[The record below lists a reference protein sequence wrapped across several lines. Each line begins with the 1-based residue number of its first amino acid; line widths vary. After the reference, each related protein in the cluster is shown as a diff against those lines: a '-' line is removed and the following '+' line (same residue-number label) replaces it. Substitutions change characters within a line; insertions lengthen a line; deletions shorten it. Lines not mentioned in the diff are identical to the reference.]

1 MIYALE
7 VLMFAV
13 VTVAG
18 AVTLLALIVFMK
30 AMLEEL

>member
-18 AVTLLALIVFMK
+18 AATILALIVFME